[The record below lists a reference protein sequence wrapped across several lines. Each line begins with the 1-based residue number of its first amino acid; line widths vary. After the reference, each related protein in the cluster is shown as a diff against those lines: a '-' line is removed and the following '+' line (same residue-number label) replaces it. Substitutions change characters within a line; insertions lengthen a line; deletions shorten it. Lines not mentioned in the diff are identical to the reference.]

1 MGYGI
6 WIWVVIGGVI
16 GIELAVIG
24 AGILGLLIKIP

>member
-16 GIELAVIG
+16 GIELAVIVVSTVDQ
-24 AGILGLLIKIP
+24 LIKIP